1 MAGGLKQTFAVS
13 TWNLRSMSGR
23 LKPSAVAVVGFF
35 GVVLVF
41 VAVLSIQKGLTAVFD
56 STGSDD
62 VAIVSLTGPGNL
74 DGDALKTIGQTPGVA
89 QGPDGPILMGTF
101 LSNAQIPTR
110 SSGLLGTVNFRGVG
124 PQMPVVWRMFHIV
137 QGRMFKPGL
146 DEIIVGKQAE
156 RLFTGLSVGDVF
168 KWNHHDWKV
177 VGVFTMN
184 GGIHESEILTD
195 ANQLQAAY
203 NATNSYANAY
213 VRMTSTAAF
222 TAFKKA
228 IEHNPQLSV
237 TAVQE
242 SDSFRQSGQDLKTAM
257 TLIGGIITLL
267 MGSGAIFGA
276 INIMYSNI
284 ASRMGDIA
292 TLRAL
297 GFARLPIL
305 GAIILEGMVL
315 GLVGGGGAALIA
327 YLIFNG
333 YQAST
338 LGNGALMAFSF
349 QVTPGLIFSSLLLA
363 MVMGFIGG
371 LFPAIRAARL
381 PVATAL
387 REI

>member
-1 MAGGLKQTFAVS
+1 MATGLRQTVAIS
-13 TWNLRSMSGR
+13 AWNLRSMSGR
-23 LKPSAVAVVGFF
+23 LRPSLVAVLGFF

-41 VAVLSIQKGLTAVFD
+41 VAVLSIQKGFSAVFD
-56 STGSDD
+56 NTGSDD
-62 VAIVSLTGPGNL
+62 VAIVSMANATL
-74 DGDALKTIGQTPGVA
+74 DGNGLHTIGQMPGVA
-89 QGPDGPILMGTF
+89 QGPDGPVMMGTF
-101 LSNAQIPTR
+101 LTSAQIPTR

-124 PQMPVVWRMFHIV
+124 PQMPAVWNKFHIIK
-137 QGRMFKPGL
+137 GRLFKPGL
-146 DEIIVGKQAE
+146 DEIIVGKSAE
-156 RLFTGLSVGDVF
+156 RLFPGLSIDDVL

-213 VRMTSTAAF
+213 VRLTSAGAF
-222 TAFKKA
+222 PAFKKA
-228 IEHNPQLSV
+228 VEHNPQLSV
-237 TAVQE
+237 IAVRE
-242 SDSFRQSGQDLKTAM
+242 SASFRDSGQDLKTVI

-267 MGSGAIFGA
+267 MATGAIFGA

-284 ASRMGDIA
+284 SSRMGDIA

-305 GAIILEGMVL
+305 SAVILEGVVL
-315 GLVGGGGAALIA
+315 GLIGGGAAAIIA
-327 YLIFNG
+327 YLVFNG

-349 QVTPGLIFSSLLLA
+349 QVTAGLILTALILA
-363 MVMGFIGG
+363 IVMGFIGG

-381 PVATAL
+381 TVATAL
-387 REI
+387 RET

>member
-1 MAGGLKQTFAVS
+1 MATGLRQTVAIS

-23 LKPSAVAVVGFF
+23 LRPSAVAVAGFF

-41 VAVLSIQKGLTAVFD
+41 VAVLSIQKGFSAVFD
-56 STGSDD
+56 NTGSDD
-62 VAIVSLTGPGNL
+62 VAIVSMNNGTLEGN
-74 DGDALKTIGQTPGVA
+74 ALHTIGQVPGVA
-89 QGPDGPILMGTF
+89 QGPNGPILMGTF
-101 LSNAQIPTR
+101 LTSAQIPTR

-124 PQMPVVWRMFHIV
+124 PQMPAVWNKFHII

-146 DEIIVGKQAE
+146 DEIIVGKSTE
-156 RLFTGLSVGDVF
+156 RLFPGLSVGDVL

-177 VGVFTMN
+177 VGIFTMN

-203 NATNSYANAY
+203 NATNSYANSY
-213 VRMTSTAAF
+213 VRLTSADAF
-222 TAFKKA
+222 AAFKKA
-228 IEHNPQLSV
+228 VEHNPQLSV

-242 SDSFRQSGQDLKTAM
+242 GANFRDSGQDLKTVI

-267 MGSGAIFGA
+267 MATGAIFGA

-297 GFARLPIL
+297 GFARFPIL
-305 GAIILEGMVL
+305 SAVILEGVVL
-315 GLVGGGGAALIA
+315 GLAGGGLAALIA

-349 QVTPGLIFSSLLLA
+349 QVTPGLIMTSLILA
-363 MVMGFIGG
+363 IVMGFIGG

-381 PVATAL
+381 TVATAL
-387 REI
+387 RET

>member
-1 MAGGLKQTFAVS
+1 MATGLRQTFAIS
-13 TWNLRSMSGR
+13 AWNLRSMSGR
-23 LKPSAVAVVGFF
+23 LRPSAVAVLGFF

-41 VAVLSIQKGLTAVFD
+41 VAVLSIQKGFSAVFD
-56 STGSDD
+56 NTGSDD
-62 VAIVSLTGPGNL
+62 VAIVSMNNGSL
-74 DGDALKTIGQTPGVA
+74 DGNALHTIGQMPGVA
-89 QGPDGPILMGTF
+89 QGPDGPELMGTF
-101 LSNAQIPTR
+101 LTSAQIPTR

-124 PQMPVVWRMFHIV
+124 PQMPAIWNKFHII
-137 QGRMFKPGL
+137 QGRLFKPGL
-146 DEIIVGKQAE
+146 DEIIVGKSAE
-156 RLFTGLSVGDVF
+156 RLFPGLSIGDVL

-177 VGVFTMN
+177 VGIFTMS

-203 NATNSYANAY
+203 NATNSYANSY
-213 VRMTSTAAF
+213 VRLTSADAF
-222 TAFKKA
+222 PAFKKA
-228 IEHNPQLSV
+228 VEHNPQLSV

-242 SDSFRQSGQDLKTAM
+242 GENFRDSGQDLKTVI

-267 MGSGAIFGA
+267 MATGAIFGA

-297 GFARLPIL
+297 GFKRFPIL
-305 GAIILEGMVL
+305 CAVILEGVVL
-315 GLVGGGGAALIA
+315 GLIGGGSAAIIA

-349 QVTPGLIFSSLLLA
+349 QVTPGLIMSALILA
-363 MVMGFIGG
+363 ILMGFIGG

-381 PVATAL
+381 TVATAL
-387 REI
+387 RET

>member
-1 MAGGLKQTFAVS
+1 MATGLRQTLAIS

-23 LKPSAVAVVGFF
+23 LRPSAVAVAGFF

-41 VAVLSIQKGLTAVFD
+41 VAVLSIQKGFSAVFD
-56 STGSDD
+56 NTGSDD
-62 VAIVSLTGPGNL
+62 VAIVSMNNGTL
-74 DGDALKTIGQTPGVA
+74 DGNALHAIGQMPGVA
-89 QGPDGPILMGTF
+89 QGPDGPVLMGTF
-101 LSNAQIPTR
+101 LTSAQIPTR

-124 PQMPVVWRMFHIV
+124 PQMPAVWNTFHII
-137 QGRMFKPGL
+137 QGRIFKPGL
-146 DEIIVGKQAE
+146 DEIIVGKSVE
-156 RLFTGLSVGDVF
+156 RLFPGLSVGDVL

-177 VGVFTMN
+177 VGIFTMN

-203 NATNSYANAY
+203 NATNSYANSY
-213 VRMTSTAAF
+213 VRLTSADAF
-222 TAFKKA
+222 AAFKKA
-228 IEHNPQLSV
+228 VEHNPQLSV

-242 SDSFRQSGQDLKTAM
+242 GANFRDSGQDLKTVI

-267 MGSGAIFGA
+267 MATGAIFGA

-297 GFARLPIL
+297 GFKRFPIL
-305 GAIILEGMVL
+305 SAVILEGMVL
-315 GLVGGGGAALIA
+315 GLVGGGVAALIA

-349 QVTPGLIFSSLLLA
+349 QVTPGLILSALILA
-363 MVMGFIGG
+363 IIMGFIGG

-381 PVATAL
+381 TVAMAL
-387 REI
+387 RET